1 MNDFQLDDLLLPY
14 FSTGLHFLLS
24 CVRYRKNRQLPDILL
39 VPEELWESV
48 GSRDRRQKSGRQ
60 SFPQYAFCKMTG
72 R

>member
-39 VPEELWESV
+39 VPSILWAFEWD
-48 GSRDRRQKSGRQ
+48 RDRRQKSGRQ
-60 SFPQYAFCKMTG
+60 LFP
-72 R
+72 